1 MAGLQIHQCLECSIC
16 WVIFWGGRLFT
27 LSPRNSLIFFSIFS
41 LNFPALSVSLTD
53 HLILLSLVAC
63 PASPSLTRC
72 PRPFP
77 LTDSSIFPSLC
88 FLLFPCHLL
97 PRVAYQTPQCHDYK
111 GSEKNS
117 SPPPTPHHA
126 ESRRDQVTKRGCEPA
141 LPVWL

>member
-1 MAGLQIHQCLECSIC
+1 MAELQIHQCLEYSIC
-16 WVIFWGGRLFT
+16 WVIFLGGKAFYSLPPQLPDFFFYFLPKLFSPFSFSDWSSDSSVPGC
-27 LSPRNSLIFFSIFS
+27 LSCL
-41 LNFPALSVSLTD
+41 
-53 HLILLSLVAC
+53 
-63 PASPSLTRC
+63 PSLTRC

-77 LTDSSIFPSLC
+77 LRASSIFPSLC
-88 FLLFPCHLL
+88 FLLFPCRLL

-117 SPPPTPHHA
+117 SPPPTPHYA